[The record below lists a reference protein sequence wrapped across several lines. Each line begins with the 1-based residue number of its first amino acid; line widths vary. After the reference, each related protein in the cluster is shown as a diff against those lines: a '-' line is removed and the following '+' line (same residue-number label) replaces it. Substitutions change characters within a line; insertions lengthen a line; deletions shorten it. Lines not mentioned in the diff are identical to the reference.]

1 MLAAGYTARENA
13 LKSEK
18 LYGEMR
24 AAGYED
30 NEFPVWWFSPARGE
44 GQLTQVD
51 EVGEVRSQVDEVGE
65 VRSQVDEVGEVLDE
79 VPPRIPAPKED
90 RITRPDLT

>member
-65 VRSQVDEVGEVLDE
+65 VLDE